1 MTVMATSS
9 EHPLKTAVLFL
20 VFNRPDTTAQ
30 VFDAIRKARPQRLYV
45 AADGPRAD
53 RAGEAA
59 RVESVRK
66 IATAVDWPCDLK
78 TLFRDQNLGCK
89 QAVSGAITWFYEHE
103 EDGIILEDDCL
114 PHPDFFN
121 FCETMLD
128 YYRDDERV
136 DVITGNNFQN
146 DQHRGTGSYYFSKYN
161 HCWGWATWRRAWKHY
176 QGDLPFWSVWKHS
189 DDWKAVCPDKVER
202 LYWVKIFDQVYAG
215 DIDSWAYP
223 WTACVWKYGGLTV
236 TPNVNLVTNIGFG
249 VDATHTCDPNGHQAN
264 MPVAALPEIVHPH
277 WLGQDKEA
285 DAYIFHNT
293 LGGRWLRWP
302 WSWFRLPRCV
312 LGRLKRQVMATNCL
326 EFLLVAKK

>member
-9 EHPLKTAVLFL
+9 AHPLKTAVLFL
-20 VFNRPDTTAQ
+20 VFNRPDTTTQ
-30 VFDAIRKARPQRLYV
+30 VFDAIRRVRPQRLYV
-45 AADGPRAD
+45 AADGHRAD

-66 IATAVDWPCDLK
+66 IATAVDWPCDVK

-89 QAVSGAITWFYEHE
+89 RAVSGAITWFFEHE
-103 EDGIILEDDCL
+103 EKGIILEDDCL

-146 DQHRGTGSYYFSKYN
+146 GQQRGTASYYFSKYN
-161 HCWGWATWRRAWKHY
+161 HCWGWASWRRVWRHY
-176 QGDLPFWSVWKHS
+176 QGDLSFWP
-189 DDWKAVCPDKVER
+189 DWKQSDEWRSHCPDKVER
-202 LYWVKIFDQVYAG
+202 HYWEKTFDQVHAG
-215 DIDSWAYP
+215 GIDSWAYP
-223 WTACVWKYGGLTV
+223 WTACVWKHGGLTV

-264 MPVAALPEIVHPH
+264 MPVAALPEIVHLAVAVQDRVADRYVFDH
-277 WLGQDKEA
+277 HFGGKWLC
-285 DAYIFHNT
+285 
-293 LGGRWLRWP
+293 WP
-302 WSWFRLPRCV
+302 WRWIRLLARA
-312 LGRLKRQVMATNCL
+312 LRRLKRCMV
-326 EFLLVAKK
+326 